1 MKKQAVDEKYMN
13 TQRDAFFK
21 FFKESFDISDLNKA
35 IELANALGLSKQE
48 DAGKFVGRVY
58 RDTFGS
64 QIYPI
69 ALQITPKILQ
79 EAFFQVI
86 ENTFKESEKEAIY
99 DELAAENIRISDFGP
114 FAEFELNGSGKDELE
129 QRIMDRLEE
138 DGDIAISDTAQKL
151 FEKMRIDV
159 NELRRRVR
167 EKLKDKKEEEK
178 EEEEITEMA
187 AVKKH
192 RQRLKKIF
200 K

>member
-21 FFKESFDISDLNKA
+21 SLKENFDIDDLNKA

-48 DAGKFVGRVY
+48 DAGKFVWRVY

-79 EAFFQVI
+79 EAFYQVI
-86 ENTFKESEKEAIY
+86 ENTFVESEKEAIF
-99 DELAAENIRISDFGP
+99 DELAAENIRISNLGSFS
-114 FAEFELNGSGKDELE
+114 EFELNGSGKDELE

-187 AVKKH
+187 AIKKH

>member
-21 FFKESFDISDLNKA
+21 SLKENFDTDDLNKA

-48 DAGKFVGRVY
+48 DAGKFVWQAY
-58 RDTFGS
+58 KNNFGS

-69 ALQITPKILQ
+69 ALQITPKVLR

-86 ENTFKESEKEAIY
+86 ENTFIESEKEAIY
-99 DELAAENIRISDFGP
+99 DEVENENIRITNFGP
-114 FAEFELNGSGKDELE
+114 FAEFELNSIGKDELE

-187 AVKKH
+187 AAKKH

>member
-13 TQRDAFFK
+13 AQRDAFFK
-21 FFKESFDISDLNKA
+21 CLKENYDIDDLNKA

-48 DAGKFVGRVY
+48 DAGKFVWEVY
-58 RDTFGS
+58 RNNFGS
-64 QIYPI
+64 QIFPI
-69 ALQITPKILQ
+69 ALQITPKVLR

-86 ENTFKESEKEAIY
+86 ENTFMESEKEAIY
-99 DELAAENIRISDFGP
+99 DEVENENIRITNFGP
-114 FAEFELNGSGKDELE
+114 FAEFELNSIGKDELE

-187 AVKKH
+187 AAKKH

>member
-1 MKKQAVDEKYMN
+1 MKKQAIDEKYMN
-13 TQRDAFFK
+13 AQRDVFFK
-21 FFKESFDISDLNKA
+21 CLKEKYDIDDLNKA

-48 DAGKFVGRVY
+48 DAGKFVWEAY
-58 RDTFGS
+58 KDNFGS

-69 ALQITPKILQ
+69 ALQITPKILR

-86 ENTFKESEKEAIY
+86 ENTFMESEKQAIY
-99 DELAAENIRISDFGP
+99 DEVEAENIRIPNFGP
-114 FAEFELNGSGKDELE
+114 FTEFELNGNGKDELE

-187 AVKKH
+187 AAKKH